1 MGVKLRF
8 CMDIIKLKIVITA
21 SEGAQTEKKMMQY
34 KNSDNVMESGD
45 HFKNGAKPAKPS
57 EQGKFYK
64 GE

>member
-1 MGVKLRF
+1 
-8 CMDIIKLKIVITA
+8 MDIIKLKIVITA